1 MSKLAFHGGAPT
13 RTTPFSPWPLFDEQE
28 QAALQQTLESRG
40 WTSSPYQGEDIPAR
54 RFAERFAAY
63 HETRYGLATSSGT
76 GALQI
81 AFAAA
86 GIRPG
91 DEVIVPPNTFIAT
104 VTPILHLGA
113 IPVFVDV
120 EPETLNL
127 DPAAVEASITEH
139 TRAIVPLHLAGYP
152 CDMDRI
158 NAIAAR
164 HGLKVIADACHAHG
178 SEWKGVKVAAL
189 SDLAAFSFQQGKNIT
204 AGEGGAVVTNE
215 RGLFELCF
223 MYHNDGRGIGE
234 RMGYYE
240 VQGWNFRMSG
250 FQAAVLSVQLERLD
264 DWLQRK
270 AEAVAF
276 IDHGLSEVEG
286 LRFPKADPR
295 ATKLS
300 YLYPR
305 LVYDAGAFGGVAIE
319 QFTAALRAEG
329 LPVAVA
335 NTTPLYQHP
344 LFTEQRFFYDE
355 IKRMDYRRVHCPMAE
370 AARGRSILFDQ
381 TVLLS
386 DRAALEDFVEAINKV
401 AEQVDTLKA

>member
-1 MSKLAFHGGAPT
+1 MSKLAIHGGAPT
-13 RTTPFSPWPLFDEQE
+13 RTEPFSPWPLFDEQE
-28 QAALQQTLESRG
+28 STALQQALESRA
-40 WTSSPYQGEDIPAR
+40 WTSTPYQGDDIPAR
-54 RFAERFAAY
+54 RFAQRLAAY
-63 HETRYGLATSSGT
+63 HETKYGVATSSGT

-127 DPAAVEASITEH
+127 DPAAVEAAITEH

-152 CDMDRI
+152 CDMDQI
-158 NAIAAR
+158 NAIAAK

-178 SEWKGVKVAAL
+178 SEWKGTKVAAL

-204 AGEGGAVVTNE
+204 AGEGGAVVTNDRE
-215 RGLFELCF
+215 LFDLCF
-223 MYHNDGRGIGE
+223 MYHNDGRGVGD

-240 VQGWNFRMSG
+240 VQGWNFRMSA

-264 DWLQRK
+264 DWLNQK
-270 AEAVAF
+270 AEAVAY

-286 LRFPKADPR
+286 LSFPKADSR
-295 ATKLS
+295 ATRIS

-305 LVYDAGAFGGVAIE
+305 LVYDASAFGGVTIE
-319 QFTAALRAEG
+319 RFADALDAEG
-329 LPVAVA
+329 LPVAVVR
-335 NTTPLYQHP
+335 TQPLYKHP
-344 LFTEQRFFYDE
+344 LFTEQRFFYE
-355 IKRMDYRRVHCPMAE
+355 GIKRMDYRRVHCPVAE
-370 AARGRSILFDQ
+370 SARGQSIYFDH

-386 DRAALEDFVEAINKV
+386 DRAALDDFVEAISKV
-401 AEQVDTLKA
+401 ADQVDTLKA